1 MLKYDLPWIGRL
13 YRQRNELRQS
23 LERLETERAREKQIK
38 REELESRSAYI
49 QQQEERLQSI
59 QDKLDRLAS
68 IDAEHLREEQRYF
81 EQLIKVEPLRND
93 DLRQNSEQSTRRIN
107 SANAYPV
114 FLVNRAQQDFTLL
127 NELRRRTAVEC
138 ADYAHERMPLAL
150 HFDTRERLLDYVI
163 ETLNFNNDGRGLFV
177 EFGVYKGHSINY
189 FAKRINSG
197 RTIYG
202 FDSFEGLHV
211 DWIGNDLAK
220 GAFDL
225 AGILPDVEKNVI
237 LIKGWFD
244 QTLPAF
250 FAEHPEPIWFISHDA
265 DTYEAAKIVFK
276 FTAPKLRPGTMIVFD
291 DYWGYRG
298 WKSGEHKAWA
308 ELVSELNIKYD
319 YLAFTVQQV
328 FVIIRSIG

>member
-13 YRQRNELRQS
+13 YRQRNELR
-23 LERLETERAREKQIK
+23 ERVAQLETERAREKQIK
-38 REELESRSAYI
+38 REEPESRTPYAQ
-49 QQQEERLQSI
+49 QQQECLRSI
-59 QDKLDRLAS
+59 QDKLD
-68 IDAEHLREEQRYF
+68 HLVRIQEGQLGEEQRYF
-81 EQLIKVEPLRND
+81 EKLTKVEPFRND
-93 DLRQNSEQSTRRIN
+93 DLRQNSEQSTRRID

-114 FLVNRAQQDFTLL
+114 FLVNRTQQDFTLL

-138 ADYAHERMPLAL
+138 ADYAHERMPSAL
-150 HFDTRERLLDYVI
+150 HFDTRERLLDYAI
-163 ETLNFNNDGRGLFV
+163 KTINSKDDGRGLFV

-189 FAKRINSG
+189 FAKRINPD

-225 AGILPDVEKNVI
+225 GGILPEVEKNVI

-250 FAEHPEPIWFISHDA
+250 FAEHPEPLWFVSHDA

-276 FTAPKLRPGTMIVFD
+276 FTAPRLRPGTMIVFD

-308 ELVSELNIKYD
+308 ELVAELNIKYE

-328 FVIIRSIG
+328 FIIIRSIG